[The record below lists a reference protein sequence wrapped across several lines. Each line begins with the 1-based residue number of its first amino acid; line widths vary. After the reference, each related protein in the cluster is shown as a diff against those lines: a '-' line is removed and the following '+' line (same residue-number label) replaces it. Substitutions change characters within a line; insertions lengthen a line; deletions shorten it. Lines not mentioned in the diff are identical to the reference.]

1 MWDIKRE
8 SLFHRSIEYLLI
20 NAFVKIKK
28 KCKKVKMKKEKF
40 AYRETFNAWYI
51 NSWNHVSDGYQK
63 RGEKDFGF

>member
-1 MWDIKRE
+1 
-8 SLFHRSIEYLLI
+8 
-20 NAFVKIKK
+20 
-28 KCKKVKMKKEKF
+28 MKKEKF